1 MGSDAMDGESDS
13 NGLYF
18 LLMIYRGCCLS
29 HGKGGNYLFEHRSHG
44 SHRFIKCHTENTEST
59 ENLIAMRIV
68 RIERIFICPA
78 EMAEWRKFYSHA
90 ETQRAQ
96 SFIRTRIERIYNSL
110 SSRYW
115 IYLSETL
122 PISLFSYM

>member
-1 MGSDAMDGESDS
+1 MGSDAMDGVSVS

-18 LLMIYRGCCLS
+18 LLMVYRGCCLS
-29 HGKGGNYLFEHRSHG
+29 HGKGGN
-44 SHRFIKCHTENTEST
+44 
-59 ENLIAMRIV
+59 
-68 RIERIFICPA
+68 
-78 EMAEWRKFYSHA
+78 FYSHA

-96 SFIRTRIERIYNSL
+96 SFIRTQIAQISQIYNSL

-122 PISLFSYM
+122 PISLLSYM

>member
-29 HGKGGNYLFEHRSHG
+29 HGKGGNY
-44 SHRFIKCHTENTEST
+44 
-59 ENLIAMRIV
+59 
-68 RIERIFICPA
+68 
-78 EMAEWRKFYSHA
+78 YSHA

-96 SFIRTRIERIYNSL
+96 SFIRTRIERIERIDSIFGVHERCL
-110 SSRYW
+110 QRC
-115 IYLSETL
+115 TDH
-122 PISLFSYM
+122 